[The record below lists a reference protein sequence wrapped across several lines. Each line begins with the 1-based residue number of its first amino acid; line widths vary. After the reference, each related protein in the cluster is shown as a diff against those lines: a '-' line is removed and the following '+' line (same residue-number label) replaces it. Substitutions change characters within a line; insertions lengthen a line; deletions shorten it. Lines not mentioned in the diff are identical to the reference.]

1 MLTKKQKNLLIF
13 INKKIRSTGIS
24 PSYEEMKNS
33 LNLKSKSGIHRLISA
48 LEERGFVKRL
58 AHKARAL
65 EVVKLPE
72 NASAND
78 IFNSFTPSVIKGGLD
93 KSKSNSSK
101 VSVLGS
107 IAAGTPIEA
116 IQHEVDK
123 IALPDDLQKNGE
135 YFGLK
140 VKGDSMIEAGIN
152 DGDTVIIKKT
162 STADTGQIVVVLIDE
177 QEATLKRIRKKGNTI
192 ALEAANKNYDTKIY
206 ASNRIK
212 IQGTY
217 NLKFKFIFRSLFICI
232 FYSKKKFSFILS
244 SQ

>member
-1 MLTKKQKNLLIF
+1 MYKVCSMLTKKQKNLLIF

-48 LEERGFVKRL
+48 LEERGFLKRL

-65 EVVKLPE
+65 EVIKLPE

-93 KSKSNSSK
+93 KSTSSK
-101 VSVLGS
+101 ISVLGS

-116 IQHEVDK
+116 IQQEVDK
-123 IALPDDLQKNGE
+123 VALPEDLQKNGE
-135 YFGLK
+135 HFGLK

-152 DGDTVIIKKT
+152 DGDTVIIKK
-162 STADTGQIVVVLIDE
+162 ARNAENGQIAVVLIDE

-206 ASNRIK
+206 AANRIK
-212 IQGTY
+212 IQG
-217 NLKFKFIFRSLFICI
+217 KVVSLYRNFH
-232 FYSKKKFSFILS
+232 
-244 SQ
+244 